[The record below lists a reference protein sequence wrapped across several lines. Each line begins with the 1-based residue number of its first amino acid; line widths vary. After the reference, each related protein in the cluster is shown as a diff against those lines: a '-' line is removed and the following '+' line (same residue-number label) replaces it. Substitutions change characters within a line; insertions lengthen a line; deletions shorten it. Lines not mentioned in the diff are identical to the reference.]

1 MVATIAFAMGIDKAD
16 VRNVIHFNIPKSI
29 EDYSQQIGRAGR
41 DGKPSTCMFFLCRQG
56 FYITNIFTYGDLPS
70 KRSLRLLLDELFKS
84 RGSPLAVGDVV
95 AVSHSAQSREFDI
108 RVSFL
113 HICLVL

>member
-16 VRNVIHFNIPKSI
+16 VRNIVHFNLPKSI

-41 DGKPSTCMFFLCRQG
+41 DGKPSTCMFFLCQQG

-70 KRSLRLLLDELFKS
+70 KSSLRLLLHEIFRS
-84 RGSPLAVGDVV
+84 GRSTLAVGDMTVV
-95 AVSHSAQSREFDI
+95 SQSAQSREFDI
-108 RVSFL
+108 RVCSL
-113 HICLVL
+113 CRRLVL